1 MFPEEQCGLSQSLRA
16 IYREHCLK
24 IDSSKARYKDISIM
38 QMNGIFS
45 VGEGSS
51 GPQLPLLVALT
62 TFLVH
67 NKFLVIVMD

>member
-1 MFPEEQCGLSQSLRA
+1 MICFQAVPAFDGYTLMPLDLACIL
-16 IYREHCLK
+16 YPVFC
-24 IDSSKARYKDISIM
+24 
-38 QMNGIFS
+38 
-45 VGEGSS
+45 